1 MMNIYIMIILF
12 ITGLLVQIL
21 GADILVK
28 QNICFAK
35 NKKLSKEYAAMFVG
49 MIQAVFWSIG
59 RVIIYNEQ
67 KTIQV
72 MSINGSMVIMVN
84 VLLIL
89 GICSMIYKIKISD
102 RVVSQEFSYLI
113 VTEIIILFLSADYLF
128 HGKNSMRTISR
139 SDSIILIVLFMGFL
153 VVFIKNIY
161 KMCIDQKNVKINA
174 KWGYKCGL
182 GVLLWILGSL
192 FFSFCLIK
200 IVRYIPIEN
209 DIRYR
214 IIILLETAA
223 PSMAA
228 CYFYIKERAIEF
240 IFGHMLGFSI
250 GASILP
256 IGLAGLVTQ
265 ITISYKEIYNMVI
278 LCFASVLLWIFA
290 YRNNEITRYQGCVM
304 ATIFVAYLLFNICY
318 SI

>member
-72 MSINGSMVIMVN
+72 LSINGSMVIMVN

-192 FFSFCLIK
+192 FFSFFLIK

-214 IIILLETAA
+214 IIILLETVA
-223 PSMAA
+223 PCMAA

-240 IFGHMLGFSI
+240 IFGHILGFSI

-290 YRNNEITRYQGCVM
+290 YRKNEITRYQGCAM

>member
-174 KWGYKCGL
+174 KWGCKCGL

-223 PSMAA
+223 PCMAA

-290 YRNNEITRYQGCVM
+290 YRKNEITRYQGCIM

>member
-1 MMNIYIMIILF
+1 MIILF

-161 KMCIDQKNVKINA
+161 KMCIDQKNVKINT
-174 KWGYKCGL
+174 KWGCKCGL

-192 FFSFCLIK
+192 IFSFCLIK

-214 IIILLETAA
+214 IIILLETSA
-223 PSMAA
+223 PCMAA

-290 YRNNEITRYQGCVM
+290 YRKNEITRYQGCVM

>member
-49 MIQAVFWSIG
+49 MIQAVFWSVG

-72 MSINGSMVIMVN
+72 MSINSSMVIMVN
-84 VLLIL
+84 MLLIL

-102 RVVSQEFSYLI
+102 RIVSQEFSYLI

-153 VVFIKNIY
+153 IVFTKNIY
-161 KMCIDQKNVKINA
+161 KMCTDQKNVKINV
-174 KWGYKCGL
+174 KSVCKCGL

-192 FFSFCLIK
+192 IFSFCLIK
-200 IVRYIPIEN
+200 IFRYIPIEN
-209 DIRYR
+209 NIRYR
-214 IIILLETAA
+214 ILFLLETAA
-223 PSMAA
+223 PCMVA
-228 CYFYIKERAIEF
+228 CYLYIKERAIEF
-240 IFGHMLGFSI
+240 IFGHILGFSI

-265 ITISYKEIYNMVI
+265 IIISYKEIYNMVI
-278 LCFASVLLWIFA
+278 LCFASVLLWIFF
-290 YRNNEITRYQGCVM
+290 YRKNEITRYQGCVM